1 VLIQLNNEG
10 MRMQNDIKVGML
22 ILMEGDLEK
31 AVEFYKKLQ
40 FPVAFHLKGKWAE
53 LNIGDVKLGLC
64 PTDQELPDR
73 HTGIILE
80 VPDVKKAYDELKGQ
94 GVEFVREPF
103 EAVHGI
109 MTSVKDPGGNI
120 IDLYQPTPDKVE
132 EMVKNL
138 KEKEEE
144 AEEKVKK

>member
-1 VLIQLNNEG
+1 
-10 MRMQNDIKVGML
+10 MMQNDFKVGML

-31 AVEFYKKLQ
+31 AIEFYKKLDLS
-40 FPVAFHLKGKWAE
+40 VAFHLEGKWAE
-53 LNIGDVKLGLC
+53 LNIGDVKLGLA

-80 VPDVKKAYDELKGQ
+80 VSDIKGTYEDLKGK

-109 MTSVKDPGGNI
+109 MASMKDPGGNI
-120 IDLYQPTPDKVE
+120 INLYQPTPEKVE
-132 EMVKNL
+132 EMVKNIRE
-138 KEKEEE
+138 KEK
-144 AEEKVKK
+144 K

>member
-1 VLIQLNNEG
+1 
-10 MRMQNDIKVGML
+10 MQNEFKVGML

-31 AVEFYKKLQ
+31 AVEFYKKFN
-40 FPVAFHLKGKWAE
+40 FPITFHLEGKWAE
-53 LNIGDVKLGLC
+53 LNVGDVKLGLA

-80 VPDVKKAYDELKGQ
+80 VADVKKSYDDLKAK

-109 MTSVKDPGGNI
+109 MASIKDPGNNI
-120 IDLYQPTPDKVE
+120 IDLYQPTPEKVE
-132 EMVKNL
+132 ELVKNIREKEAED
-138 KEKEEE
+138 KEK
-144 AEEKVKK
+144 K